1 MYAAVMNTPDPRSTF
16 LYPLLDV
23 PRLMRKHFDRRAE
36 PLGLTRA
43 QWRCLKAVWRQ
54 PAITQK
60 ALAELLEM
68 EPIPVGRTI
77 DRLEQAGFVERR
89 ADPNDRRVWR
99 LHVTDKAGAV
109 IDDMEVIATGLR
121 DDALVGIGA
130 DELARCVDVLER
142 IKQNLVALDETN
154 PKNNPRETP

>member
-1 MYAAVMNTPDPRSTF
+1 MYAATMNTPDPRSTF
-16 LYPLLDV
+16 VYPLLDV
-23 PRLMRKHFDRRAE
+23 TRLMRKHFDRRAE

-43 QWRCLKAVWRQ
+43 QWRCLKGIWRH

-68 EPIPVGRTI
+68 EPIPVGRTV
-77 DRLEQAGFVERR
+77 DRLQQAGFVERH
-89 ADPNDRRVWR
+89 ADPSDRRVWR
-99 LHVTDKAGAV
+99 LHVTAKASGV
-109 IDDMEVIATGLR
+109 IDDMETIGTGLR
-121 DDALVGIGA
+121 DDALVGIGI

-154 PKNNPRETP
+154 PKNTSRESP